1 VFGYL
6 LDIDVPSPPEAM
18 DFCAWMEVYLGGRWW
33 TFDPRN
39 NARRIGRVVIARG
52 RDAMDVAMVTSY
64 GTLLLEGMTVW
75 ADEILPVPATL
86 DDRLR

>member
-1 VFGYL
+1 
-6 LDIDVPSPPEAM
+6 
-18 DFCAWMEVYLGGRWW
+18 MEVYLGGRWW
-33 TFDPRN
+33 TFDHCN

-52 RDAMDVAMVTSY
+52 RNAVDVAMVTSY

-75 ADEILPVPATL
+75 ADEILPVPATV